1 MTNLFNPF
9 PGLRPSK
16 DDEYKLFFGREEH
29 VEEIIRKLNKF
40 KFVSVVGNS
49 GSGKSSLI
57 KAGVFP
63 KIALEK
69 ENKWII
75 SSMKPGQ
82 NPLQNLCKSIINT
95 KEFNIDPDQEGNIID
110 ILKNSEKGLSP
121 GNGLNKFVILVSLF
135 V

>member
-9 PGLRPSK
+9 PGLRPFK

-57 KAGVFP
+57 YGFRKVF
-63 KIALEK
+63 KLLTI
-69 ENKWII
+69 
-75 SSMKPGQ
+75 
-82 NPLQNLCKSIINT
+82 T
-95 KEFNIDPDQEGNIID
+95 
-110 ILKNSEKGLSP
+110 
-121 GNGLNKFVILVSLF
+121 
-135 V
+135 